1 MPTGYTA
8 SVQDGDITE
17 LADYALTCARGFGA
31 MVLLRDSDQSL
42 EATRRYVEE
51 QAYAES
57 SSYYVD
63 ALRKSRERLAEL
75 RSTTDEQALAA
86 AQAAHDEVVASNERH
101 ERKRVTEL
109 ARYKAMIEKVEAW
122 EPPTEDHVEFKK
134 FMLDQLRGSVE
145 FDCRSFS
152 MPAPEVSLAW
162 RDEEIERELR
172 NVQRYE
178 EEIEKEAERN
188 AGRVAWVTALLD
200 SLEGVPA

>member
-8 SVQDGDITE
+8 PVQDGDITE
-17 LADYALTCARGFGA
+17 LADYALTCASGFGA
-31 MVLLRDSDQSL
+31 MVTLRDSDQSL

-51 QAYAES
+51 QSYAQE
-57 SSYYVD
+57 SSYYAD
-63 ALRKSRERLAEL
+63 ALRKSRARLAEL
-75 RSTTDEQALAA
+75 RSMTVEQALAA
-86 AQAAHDEVVASNERH
+86 AQAAHDEVVASNERS
-101 ERKRVTEL
+101 ERKRITEL
-109 ARYKAMIEKVEAW
+109 ARYEAMIEKVEAW

-134 FMLDQLRGSVE
+134 FMLDQLRESVK
-145 FDCRSFS
+145 FDCREFS

-178 EEIEKEAERN
+178 EEIEKESERN
-188 AGRVAWVTALLD
+188 AARIGWVEALLD